1 MKKLSVILA
10 VVMMFAGVFT
20 LSACSN
26 KNPEAASYVAMDINP
41 SIELV
46 LDKNDKVIAVNA
58 ANEDAEVMLYGAKG
72 ILNCKISDAS
82 RVIAE
87 LAVKYS
93 YVDEDSV
100 NINVTVSGENQ
111 NKENEIFAS
120 VDASFKKVF
129 DKNDIRAAVE
139 KASGF
144 AAQIRLERAKQ
155 AYPDSSAV
163 QSLSVGKFRL
173 AEAAVRADRSL
184 SFEKAAEMSVEE
196 LSKVLYDCEC
206 YRLEV
211 ASREFAEAYA
221 KAKAELS
228 NAREALLDTAY
239 LAADSAQVK
248 IKAAEYVAVRNT
260 SRAMKYLRDVEI
272 DLEPVLTDEQI
283 EEIAA
288 KLGKDINEFKAE
300 IEKYGEATAQNIEYC
315 LDRAYEKMTDAEKQ
329 AVKDV
334 YKEAVEFAEASK
346 QALKV
351 FGNSLKDEI
360 TAQVEIVAA
369 YAGIDLDEL
378 REIDS
383 IEELQNYVIT
393 KLDKRAADLEQW
405 FDENLTSQEKQQV
418 ENARKKMNEAL
429 DKLEQQFEKTMQ
441 QAETRARERI
451 EQRQQKRLGIS

>member
-1 MKKLSVILA
+1 MNKFL
-10 VVMMFAGVFT
+10 
-20 LSACSN
+20 LSAL
-26 KNPEAASYVAMDINP
+26 AA
-41 SIELV
+41 
-46 LDKNDKVIAVNA
+46 A
-58 ANEDAEVMLYGAKG
+58 A
-72 ILNCKISDAS
+72 IS
-82 RVIAE
+82 
-87 LAVKYS
+87 
-93 YVDEDSV
+93 
-100 NINVTVSGENQ
+100 
-111 NKENEIFAS
+111 
-120 VDASFKKVF
+120 
-129 DKNDIRAAVE
+129 
-139 KASGF
+139 
-144 AAQIRLERAKQ
+144 
-155 AYPDSSAV
+155 
-163 QSLSVGKFRL
+163 SLSL
-173 AEAAVRADRSL
+173 PAV
-184 SFEKAAEMSVEE
+184 
-196 LSKVLYDCEC
+196 
-206 YRLEV
+206 
-211 ASREFAEAYA
+211 
-221 KAKAELS
+221 
-228 NAREALLDTAY
+228 
-239 LAADSAQVK
+239 AADSAQTK

-272 DLEPVLTDEQI
+272 DLEPVLTEKQI

-393 KLDKRAADLEQW
+393 KLDKRAAGLEQW